1 LAAITQVWTFIKFIS
16 EAWPVIKYLFDIWKK
31 TPEEIRNITMNKVH
45 KAIEQANASGDT
57 SSEEDLISHGKPR

>member
-1 LAAITQVWTFIKFIS
+1 LSTITSVWKFIQFIG

-45 KAIEQANASGDT
+45 KAIEQANASGNT
-57 SSEEDLISHGKPR
+57 SEEEDLISRGKPR